1 MEVLKNQPKILVMTD
16 QKISQSSE
24 PAILIVDDNPE
35 NLQVLGK
42 ILQENKYEIEF
53 AINGESA
60 LAWLKKPSRS

>member
-24 PAILIVDDNPE
+24 PTILIVDDNPE

-42 ILQENKYEIEF
+42 ILQENKYEI
-53 AINGESA
+53 
-60 LAWLKKPSRS
+60 